1 MPISGG
7 VFMHAMIR
15 VGNPEKSI
23 AFYSLLGLKVLRTK
37 DFPEDKFS
45 LVFLGYESE
54 RNATALELT
63 YNYGVEAYAQPE
75 NPAFGHLCFGVD
87 DVVSAV
93 STFRDLGYTINYLS
107 DDGYMAFI
115 LDPDKYEI
123 ELLEKK
129 RMFAEAEKDYVDQK
143 TISAAPPADAAE

>member
-1 MPISGG
+1 M
-7 VFMHAMIR
+7 
-15 VGNPEKSI
+15 
-23 AFYSLLGLKVLRTK
+23 
-37 DFPEDKFS
+37 
-45 LVFLGYESE
+45 FLGYESE
-54 RNATALELT
+54 RNATTLELT

-143 TISAAPPADAAE
+143 TISAAPPADVAE

>member
-1 MPISGG
+1 
-7 VFMHAMIR
+7 MHAMIR

-23 AFYSLLGLKVLRTK
+23 AFYSLLGLKVLRKK

-63 YNYGVEAYAQPE
+63 YNYGVASYAQPE

-87 DVVSAV
+87 AVVSAV
-93 STFRDLGYTINYLS
+93 STFRELGYTINYLS

-115 LDPDKYEI
+115 LDPDNYEI

-129 RMFAEAEKDYVDQK
+129 RMFDEAERDYVEQK
-143 TISAAPPADAAE
+143 TVSATATSAAE